1 MAFSDAL
8 YLALPF
14 MHKSW
19 TPEVFNGVGMRIS
32 IFCANKDGLKL
43 DLTTT
48 LTSIFVRPTS
58 RTSGITRKGNDMSL
72 VVRYLTVVNHY
83 E

>member
-14 MHKSW
+14 MHSSW
-19 TPEVFNGVGMRIS
+19 TPEVFSGVGMRIS
-32 IFCANKDGLKL
+32 IFWASSDGLKL

-58 RTSGITRKGNDMSL
+58 RTSGITRKGNEMSF
-72 VVRYLTVVNHY
+72 VVRYLRIKRIV
-83 E
+83 